1 MALSDRLREPGLP
14 LSAGLHALAL
24 AGSLLAFSQP
34 TPLPDAIEAIAV
46 EVVDESQI
54 REVTKGEANAKTPS
68 PTPRV
73 DRVSEKTEQ
82 NAPGQAQRQVNS
94 DQAPKPQEA
103 TAKQE
108 RKEETAAITQP
119 PPLPRIQPPR
129 PPEPPKPEPPKTVAA
144 QPPPK
149 PLAASEDDDEDE
161 ADEIV
166 RQAAKKREDEQKRAE
181 QAALARKLEQQKA
194 EEQRKQAE
202 EARKRDEIRRAED
215 ARRQEQLKEEQQQ
228 READR
233 RREVER
239 KLQEA
244 KAAEERK
251 KAEDQKKAQ
260 EAARKAAEE
269 QRKRE
274 AEQQQAR
281 NQQAL
286 ENARRAL
293 LASREAPSNSGNTG
307 QQISQTPAAGAATA
321 TGQKLNPSDR
331 AALVGIIRDQIESKM
346 YQSGGIA
353 PSTLPRVRIQLAADG
368 AVQSVSLTNPSA
380 DPAFR
385 ALADA
390 GMRAIRQASPF
401 RIPARYSPMFS
412 DWRDVV
418 VQINPPE

>member
-103 TAKQE
+103 TARQE

-149 PLAASEDDDEDE
+149 PQAASEDDDEDE

-166 RQAAKKREDEQKRAE
+166 RQAAKKREEEQKRAE

-202 EARKRDEIRRAED
+202 DAKKREEARRIEETK
-215 ARRQEQLKEEQQQ
+215 RQEQEKQEQ
-228 READR
+228 
-233 RREVER
+233 
-239 KLQEA
+239 LQEA
-244 KAAEERK
+244 RVAEDRK